1 MGSSLG
7 SEVFT
12 NFPEPVRRTDVFVG
26 FAEVAWDAA
35 GAGSGADDGQNML
48 VVVMAAI
55 TPSTASAITSFRFS
69 TPSFT

>member
-1 MGSSLG
+1 MFDTLSPALL
-7 SEVFT
+7 
-12 NFPEPVRRTDVFVG
+12 EPFE
-26 FAEVAWDAA
+26 FAEFAWGAA

-55 TPSTASAITSFRFS
+55 TPSTASAISSFRFS